1 MTKARILIVENER
14 IVAEDIKRTLL
25 SLGYDPVGIAM
36 NSADALRLAKEQ
48 QPDLVLMDI
57 VLGGDDDG
65 IQIAHWIRSRF
76 GMPVIYL
83 TAYADNKTLE
93 SVKVTEPFGYI
104 LKPFNELDLRTHI
117 EIALYKHKIECRLK
131 ESQEELRVLFEYATD
146 AILIHDL
153 DGRLLNANRTAC
165 NRLGYIK
172 EDLCQYN
179 IRDVS
184 CPEFSK
190 LIVDFIDK

>member
-117 EIALYKHKIECRLK
+117 EIALYKQI
-131 ESQEELRVLFEYATD
+131 
-146 AILIHDL
+146 
-153 DGRLLNANRTAC
+153 GRAH
-165 NRLGYIK
+165 
-172 EDLCQYN
+172 
-179 IRDVS
+179 V
-184 CPEFSK
+184 
-190 LIVDFIDK
+190 